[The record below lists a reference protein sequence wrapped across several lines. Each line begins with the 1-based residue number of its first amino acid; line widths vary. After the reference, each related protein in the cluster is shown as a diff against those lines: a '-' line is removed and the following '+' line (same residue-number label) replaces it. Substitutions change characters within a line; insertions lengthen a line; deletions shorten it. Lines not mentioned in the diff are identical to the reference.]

1 MGSKVKTR
9 AGRLEGEDLGAV
21 QVFRGIPYAE
31 PPVGELRLRPPQPPK
46 PWKGV
51 RSALEFGP
59 SAPQTAAVVAPLTLL
74 YRRLIG
80 APLRRQSQDCL
91 YLNVWTPQADD
102 RRRPVMVWIH
112 GGAFMMGSGATPLYD
127 GTHFARRGDVVVV
140 TLNYRL
146 GALGFLNLRQLRSD
160 DEMAPSNVGLRDQI
174 AALEW
179 VRDNIE
185 AFGGDPENV
194 TVFGES
200 AGAMS
205 VGTLLGTPRAQ
216 GLFHRAI
223 LQSGAADH
231 VSSQHHATHVAEAF
245 LSELRADAR
254 DAGALHR
261 ARVSEILRAERGA
274 ALRLALRWGSLPWQP
289 SVDSDLLPEHPH
301 GPIERGLA
309 KGVPVLVGTNRDEWR
324 LFMMGDV
331 KGRRLDEAGLA
342 RRLERALPGAN
353 ASGVPLSRLAL
364 EHYQELRPAGQRL
377 SPTEIWVA
385 FQSDRIFHY
394 PARRLAALHST
405 HTARTYTYLFNWSG
419 PFPLSRLGACHG
431 IEIPFVFGTLR
442 NPLLRP
448 VLGVSRSARDLSRV
462 MQDAWIAFA
471 RTGQPEHEGLPE
483 WPAYETERRA
493 TMLLGPECFVAEKP
507 FGRAHR
513 FWNDHS
519 DSIDRAEAHA
529 GAVRIEPPP
538 GSDPRRGAPPAEP
551 PSGAPAGAG

>member
-1 MGSKVKTR
+1 
-9 AGRLEGEDLGAV
+9 V
-21 QVFRGIPYAE
+21 QVFRGIPYAR
-31 PPVGELRLRPPQPPK
+31 PPVGELRFRAPQPPE
-46 PWKGV
+46 PWRGV

-59 SAPQTAAVVAPLTLL
+59 SAPQTAAVIAPLTLF

-91 YLNVWTPQADD
+91 YLNVWTPKVDS
-102 RRRPVMVWIH
+102 RRRPVLVWIH
-112 GGAFMMGSGATPLYD
+112 GGAFMMGSGATPLYS

-146 GALGFLNLRQLRSD
+146 GALGFLNLRQLRPG
-160 DEMAPSNVGLRDQI
+160 DETAPSNLGLRDQI

-194 TVFGES
+194 TIFGES

-216 GLFHRAI
+216 GLFRRAI

-231 VSSQHHATHVAEAF
+231 VSSQEHATHVAESF

-254 DAGALHR
+254 DDRALLG
-261 ARVSEILRAERGA
+261 ARVSEILRAERGT

-289 SVDSDLLPEHPH
+289 SVDGDLLPEHPR

-309 KGVPVLVGTNRDEWR
+309 KGVPVLIGTNRDEWR
-324 LFMMGDV
+324 LFMLGDA

-342 RRLERALPGAN
+342 RRLERALPGVD

-364 EHYQELRPAGQRL
+364 EHYRELRPGGRR
-377 SPTEIWVA
+377 PTPSDIWVA

-394 PARRLAALHST
+394 PARRLADLHSA
-405 HTARTYTYLFNWSG
+405 HTSQTYAYLFNWSG
-419 PFPLSRLGACHG
+419 RFPLSRLGACHG

-442 NPLLRP
+442 DGPLRAL
-448 VLGVSRSARDLSRV
+448 LGVSRSARDLSRV
-462 MQDAWIAFA
+462 MQDAWLAFA
-471 RTGQPEHEGLPE
+471 RTGQPEHEALPE
-483 WPAYETERRA
+483 WPAYEAERSA
-493 TMLLGPECFVAEKP
+493 TMLLGPECFAAEKP

-513 FWNDHS
+513 FWNAQREW
-519 DSIDRAEAHA
+519 IDRAAAHA
-529 GAVRIEPPP
+529 RAAHAERPP
-538 GSDPRRGAPPAEP
+538 GSDRRGRRRPAETPTEP
-551 PSGAPAGAG
+551 PGGPA